1 MIIFDH
7 IWNPKPCSSFN
18 SFREDSSAQRQAW
31 VRSVAGGGIGHKCLT
46 RSAVGCRLV
55 QGRRTVLNTLIEQCS
70 KLWLQPGFGESI
82 GDFLQLCCYHH
93 HWNSIEWDSSQKKR
107 KQVVYCV
114 PKKILAHPIGW
125 FLLFTCLLTTCT
137 SVSRFEGHGTIV
149 SVLLLKMSMVIV
161 LKDQYLSC
169 WC

>member
-1 MIIFDH
+1 VIFSNFVVIIT
-7 IWNPKPCSSFN
+7 IETALN
-18 SFREDSSAQRQAW
+18 
-31 VRSVAGGGIGHKCLT
+31 GI
-46 RSAVGCRLV
+46 
-55 QGRRTVLNTLIEQCS
+55 VLR
-70 KLWLQPGFGESI
+70 
-82 GDFLQLCCYHH
+82 
-93 HWNSIEWDSSQKKR
+93 KKR

-169 WC
+169 